1 MAASLAL
8 KLFIV
13 SIFLTLLTRVTLY
26 KRAIYTHKSVV
37 FMDPVVLIVDGSV
50 STKYGL
56 IFPLNYHR
64 IMLGRSCYDSNFK
77 VSRAVSKSTKH
88 GYTCLII
95 PTKPFKTDLTICVDV
110 SPNPGPDNSKRNTC
124 GPGADLGF
132 FVRKSKFAT
141 STMT

>member
-13 SIFLTLLTRVTLY
+13 SIFLNLLTRVTLY

-37 FMDPVVLIVDGSV
+37 FMDPVGLIVDGSV

-64 IMLGRSCYDSNFK
+64 IMLGRSYYDSNFK

-88 GYTCLII
+88 GYTCL
-95 PTKPFKTDLTICVDV
+95 
-110 SPNPGPDNSKRNTC
+110 N
-124 GPGADLGF
+124 
-132 FVRKSKFAT
+132 
-141 STMT
+141 